1 MTEDSEYRMALGKRA
16 DDLGRILAFVGE
28 QYELREAGS
37 PPSAEP
43 EFISPDLAGIDQFLT
58 NLEQRG

>member
-1 MTEDSEYRMALGKRA
+1 MSEDTEYRLALGKRA

-37 PPSAEP
+37 QPDAAAE
-43 EFISPDLAGIDQFLT
+43 FVSPDLAGIDQFLT
-58 NLEQRG
+58 RLEEQG